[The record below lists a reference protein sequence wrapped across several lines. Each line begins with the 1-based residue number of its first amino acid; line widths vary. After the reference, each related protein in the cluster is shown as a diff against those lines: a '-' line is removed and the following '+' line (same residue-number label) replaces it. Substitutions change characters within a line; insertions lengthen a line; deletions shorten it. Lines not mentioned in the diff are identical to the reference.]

1 MLTQELLVEIHVL
14 HRQGRSIRQIAKT
27 LSVSRNTFR
36 RYLRDVAKT
45 PVYHRSK
52 RISKLEPFKSY
63 LLERINAAKPDWIAA
78 TVLFR
83 ELQERGY
90 QGKEGILKNWLRPYK
105 TVAQEPVVRFET
117 EPGQQLQLDFTTI
130 SRGRRK
136 IKALVATMGYSRAS
150 FVRFSESERQEDWL
164 RGIEAALHYFGGVP
178 KELLFDNAKCIMI
191 ERDAYGIGQ
200 HRWNSQLLQMA
211 RDYGFVPKACRP
223 YRARTKGK
231 VERFNGYLKR
241 SFIVPL
247 AATLKQAGL
256 ELDVDTANA
265 RIGAWLHDVAHQRI
279 HGTTGEQPQVR
290 LSKERWCLQ
299 PLPSDKDW
307 VEPLPTARHTCPM
320 PVESLQHP
328 LMVYDALLGALP

>member
-1 MLTQELLVEIHVL
+1 M
-14 HRQGRSIRQIAKT
+14 
-27 LSVSRNTFR
+27 
-36 RYLRDVAKT
+36 
-45 PVYHRSK
+45 
-52 RISKLEPFKSY
+52 
-63 LLERINAAKPDWIAA
+63 
-78 TVLFR
+78 
-83 ELQERGY
+83 
-90 QGKEGILKNWLRPYK
+90 
-105 TVAQEPVVRFET
+105 VRFET

-130 SRGRRK
+130 SCGRRK
-136 IKALVATMGYSRAS
+136 IKALVATLGYSRAS

-164 RGIEAALHYFGGVP
+164 SGIEAALHYFGGVP

-223 YRARTKGK
+223 YRAITKGK

-241 SFIVPL
+241 SYIVPL
-247 AATLKQAGL
+247 ATTLKQARL

-290 LSKERWCLQ
+290 LNKERWCLQ
-299 PLPSDKDW
+299 LLPSGKDW
-307 VEPLPTARHTCPM
+307 VEPLSTAHHARVIPE
-320 PVESLQHP
+320 ESLQHP
-328 LMVYDALLGALP
+328 LMIYDALPGVQP